1 MLTSKIFHLHES
13 LPDARER
20 LHKFGTW
27 DASQNDSD
35 AQCALRQPGGI
46 SHFELKTVHDLAISA
61 DIEEIPSD
69 DPDRILFRSVAGNLE
84 LAGMIELFEIRPN
97 LTEAV
102 LTLDYETVSPLQKAF
117 EALDRFLNRQLAR
130 IESCI
135 TASPATA

>member
-27 DASQNDSD
+27 DASQSDSD
-35 AQCALRQPGGI
+35 AQCALLETQGI
-46 SHFELKTVHDLAISA
+46 SHFELKTAHGHAISA
-61 DIEEIPSD
+61 DIKEIPSD
-69 DPDRILFRSVAGNLE
+69 DPDRILFRSVAGTLE
-84 LAGMIELFEIRPN
+84 LAGLIELYEIRPN

-102 LTLDYETVSPLQKAF
+102 LTLDYEPISPLQKAF
-117 EALDRFLNRQLAR
+117 DSLDRFLNRQLAR

-135 TASPATA
+135 APAATAG